1 MRAHEQRRGLLDE
14 PRLDLGRPRGRG
26 SRAHRESLRAGPRG
40 DGRRRRVQGRMTPA
54 RRRRAGGRLL
64 LLLVGGLLAGGCV
77 YYPTVEDV
85 GGVRLL
91 PEHGRVVRKGE
102 GALFFVDIN
111 STGMFEDALVRVETP
126 IAKRA
131 QLLTQAGEPLTRIT
145 VPPTTLTRLHSG
157 GERVALFDLTREL
170 KAGEVV
176 IVTLFF
182 EKSGALGVVSPVE

>member
-1 MRAHEQRRGLLDE
+1 MTPGRRG
-14 PRLDLGRPRGRG
+14 
-26 SRAHRESLRAGPRG
+26 RAVVRTTASL
-40 DGRRRRVQGRMTPA
+40 V
-54 RRRRAGGRLL
+54 L
-64 LLLVGGLLAGGCV
+64 LLLVGGCV
-77 YYPTVEDV
+77 YYPSVEDV

-91 PEHGRVVRKGE
+91 PEHGRVVRNGD

-131 QLLTQAGEPLTRIT
+131 QLLTQTGEPLTRLS
-145 VPPTTLTRLHSG
+145 VPGTSLVRLHPG
-157 GERVALFDLTREL
+157 GERVALSELTREL
-170 KAGEVV
+170 KTGEVV

>member
-1 MRAHEQRRGLLDE
+1 MTAARRG
-14 PRLDLGRPRGRG
+14 
-26 SRAHRESLRAGPRG
+26 
-40 DGRRRRVQGRMTPA
+40 
-54 RRRRAGGRLL
+54 RAGGRTTASRLL
-64 LLLVGGLLAGGCV
+64 LLLVGSLLAGGCV

-85 GGVRLL
+85 GGVRLQ
-91 PEHGRVVRKGE
+91 PEHGRVVRNGD

-131 QLLTQAGEPLTRIT
+131 QLLTQAGEPLIRIA
-145 VPPTTLTRLHSG
+145 VPATSLTRLHSG
-157 GERVALFDLTREL
+157 GERVALFELTREL

>member
-1 MRAHEQRRGLLDE
+1 MTRAHG
-14 PRLDLGRPRGRG
+14 
-26 SRAHRESLRAGPRG
+26 RAG
-40 DGRRRRVQGRMTPA
+40 TPA
-54 RRRRAGGRLL
+54 LRLV
-64 LLLVGGLLAGGCV
+64 LVLAGALFVAGCV

-91 PEHGRVVRKGE
+91 PEHGRVVRNGD

-111 STGMFEDALVRVETP
+111 SVGMFEDSLVKVETP

-131 QLLTQAGEPLTRIT
+131 QLLTQAGEPLAKIT
-145 VPPTTLTRLHSG
+145 VAPTALTRLHSG
-157 GERVALFDLTREL
+157 GERVALSELTREL
-170 KAGEVV
+170 KPGEVV

>member
-1 MRAHEQRRGLLDE
+1 
-14 PRLDLGRPRGRG
+14 
-26 SRAHRESLRAGPRG
+26 
-40 DGRRRRVQGRMTPA
+40 
-54 RRRRAGGRLL
+54 
-64 LLLVGGLLAGGCV
+64 
-77 YYPTVEDV
+77 
-85 GGVRLL
+85 VRLL
-91 PEHGRVVRKGE
+91 PEHGRVVRNGD

-145 VPPTTLTRLHSG
+145 VPPTSLTRLHSG

>member
-1 MRAHEQRRGLLDE
+1 
-14 PRLDLGRPRGRG
+14 
-26 SRAHRESLRAGPRG
+26 
-40 DGRRRRVQGRMTPA
+40 MTPA
-54 RRRRAGGRLL
+54 RRGRAGGRTTASRLL
-64 LLLVGGLLAGGCV
+64 LLLVSGLLAGGCV

-91 PEHGRVVRKGE
+91 PEHGRVVRNGD

-131 QLLTQAGEPLTRIT
+131 QLLTQAGEPLIRIA
-145 VPPTTLTRLHSG
+145 VPATSLTRLHSG
-157 GERVALFDLTREL
+157 GERVALFELTREL

>member
-1 MRAHEQRRGLLDE
+1 MTPGRRG
-14 PRLDLGRPRGRG
+14 RAVGRTT
-26 SRAHRESLRAGPRG
+26 ASL
-40 DGRRRRVQGRMTPA
+40 VF
-54 RRRRAGGRLL
+54 
-64 LLLVGGLLAGGCV
+64 LLLVGGCV
-77 YYPTVEDV
+77 YYPSVEDV

-91 PEHGRVVRKGE
+91 PEHGRVVRNGD

-131 QLLTQAGEPLTRIT
+131 QLLTQTGEPLTRLS
-145 VPPTTLTRLHSG
+145 VPGTSLVRLHPG
-157 GERVALFDLTREL
+157 GERVALSELTREL
-170 KAGEVV
+170 KTGEVV